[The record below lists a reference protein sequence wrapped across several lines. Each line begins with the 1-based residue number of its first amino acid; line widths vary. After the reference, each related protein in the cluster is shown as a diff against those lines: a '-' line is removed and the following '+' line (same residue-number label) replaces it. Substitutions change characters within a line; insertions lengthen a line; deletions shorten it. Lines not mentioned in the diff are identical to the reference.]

1 MNDFVARL
9 GRVDSCAVSDALD
22 KLGLKGAV
30 TGLHR
35 FSTERQIAGRVVT
48 VKLERDE
55 GHPATHPNAGAALG
69 APATHPNA
77 GAALGAPATRRHLGT
92 AAIEAAQ
99 QGDVIVIEQRTG
111 IDAAGW
117 GGNLSLGAKLRGVG
131 GVIVEGPTRD
141 VDQGRLHDFPV
152 FARDHTSRTA
162 RGRIVEA
169 GTNVPV
175 TIGDVLVSPG
185 DYVIADG
192 SAVVFVTQGDIERV
206 LETAEAVAKRERA
219 MVDSLLEGTPISQ
232 VMGTSYESM
241 LKRGIG

>member
-35 FSTERQIAGRVVT
+35 LSTERQIAGRVVT
-48 VKLERDE
+48 VKLD
-55 GHPATHPNAGAALG
+55 AGAALG
-69 APATHPNA
+69 AP
-77 GAALGAPATRRHLGT
+77 GAARHLGT
-92 AAIEAAQ
+92 AAVEAAQ
-99 QGDVIVIEQRTG
+99 PGDVIVIEQRTG

-117 GGNLSLGAKLRGVG
+117 GGNLSLGAKLRGVA
-131 GVIVEGPTRD
+131 GVIVEGPARD
-141 VDQGRLHDFPV
+141 VDQGRLYDFPV

-162 RGRIVEA
+162 RGRIVEV

-175 TIGDVLVSPG
+175 AVGDVLVSPG

-192 SAVVFVTQGDIERV
+192 SAVVFVVQGDIERV

-232 VMGTSYESM
+232 VMGASYETM
-241 LKRGIG
+241 LKR